1 MDKRHK
7 SQTGKYIQGLHNAEQ
22 ATMVT
27 LASTSNV
34 LCAIKELDY
43 PCRGQGS
50 ISYETYHHQRPLG
63 TKRGIRALSEFLEK
77 GGVFTR
83 EGDTRPS
90 WEDGPDPTEEGE
102 TRQNK
107 RHRAHHPN
115 IIYRIPYN
123 T

>member
-1 MDKRHK
+1 MPNRLPW
-7 SQTGKYIQGLHNAEQ
+7 LHWR
-22 ATMVT
+22 
-27 LASTSNV
+27 V
-34 LCAIKELDY
+34 LRTFCVPSKNLTTHVGTREHIL
-43 PCRGQGS
+43 RG
-50 ISYETYHHQRPLG
+50 YLRTYHHQRPLG